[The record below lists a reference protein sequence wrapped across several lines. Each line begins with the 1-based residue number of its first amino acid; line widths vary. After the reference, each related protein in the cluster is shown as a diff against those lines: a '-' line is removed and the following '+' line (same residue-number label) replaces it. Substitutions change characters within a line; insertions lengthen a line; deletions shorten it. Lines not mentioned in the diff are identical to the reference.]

1 MIYAL
6 SYINLK
12 NSFHNN
18 IRYYSEN
25 NLINKII
32 FIQPGKCQRVTYPQ
46 ISSSK
51 RNIFILQ
58 IFTESKFLINITTKY
73 FTCNYEE
80 NTLCAFGGLVVYDN
94 HNKSYTKISSVCE
107 SHQGFYKHRNI
118 YSNSSV
124 INIVMYSF
132 KEYGSL
138 HFRLQISTTQ
148 YKLTT
153 KSTYLH
159 AFNNGCGDRRN
170 QKRCA
175 KLWAQTRNVD
185 MDFIPWPR
193 QFIFVNNEECVI
205 THLSQD
211 ITLYM

>member
-1 MIYAL
+1 M
-6 SYINLK
+6 
-12 NSFHNN
+12 
-18 IRYYSEN
+18 
-25 NLINKII
+25 
-32 FIQPGKCQRVTYPQ
+32 
-46 ISSSK
+46 
-51 RNIFILQ
+51 
-58 IFTESKFLINITTKY
+58 
-73 FTCNYEE
+73 
-80 NTLCAFGGLVVYDN
+80 
-94 HNKSYTKISSVCE
+94 CE

-153 KSTYLH
+153 KSTYLR

-211 ITLYM
+211 ITLYMYKVYAFVFMERNCQLHYDHYVHRSLVAKIQKVTYTVMSFFEGE